1 MMIRYNFST
10 DFSVCESICGSLHPI
25 CTNLFNGMK
34 LRLLSLILACN
45 LIFTGQSVAQR
56 FLMDLVDTTNQM
68 GKGMLSIYER
78 YNRVRIS
85 GYIQPQFQLITKEGA
100 ESYNGGNFSPMS
112 NNRFM
117 LRRGRLRVD
126 YAHLNEHSEPT
137 SYFVFQFDG
146 TERGVAIRDF
156 WGRFYENKY
165 KMFALTTGMFARPF
179 GYEVNLS
186 SANRETPERGRMS
199 QILMRTERDIG
210 AMLTVSSRKDHGL
223 FTVLKL
229 DLGVFNGQGMSGPMD
244 YDSHKDVIGRLS
256 LKPTKMQSFNGATF
270 SAAVSG
276 YRGGIISQSE
286 VLHKTRHQS
295 GEYYMVRDSSI
306 NNFRKVAP
314 RNYAGAD
321 AQFSIPNRKGE
332 TEFRAEYIRGRQ
344 TATFAS
350 GETPGVYP
358 VTNGIKDP
366 LYIRNF
372 DGAYFYFLQ
381 NLGSEE
387 HQIVLK
393 YDWYDAN
400 TSVSGHQVSSAKG
413 FSKADLRYDTVG
425 MGYVYI
431 PNSSLKFTFYY
442 DFVRNES
449 SAINGF
455 EEDVADDIF
464 TCRVQY
470 NF

>member
-1 MMIRYNFST
+1 
-10 DFSVCESICGSLHPI
+10 
-25 CTNLFNGMK
+25 MK
-34 LRLLSLILACN
+34 KWILALMLAALVAIPEN
-45 LIFTGQSVAQR
+45 TMAQR

-85 GYIQPQFQLITKEGA
+85 GYIQPQFQLITKKGA
-100 ESYNGGNFSPMS
+100 ETYAGPNFSTFS

-126 YAHLNEHSEPT
+126 YAHLNDHGEPT

-165 KMFALTTGMFARPF
+165 KLFALTTGMFARPF
-179 GYEVNLS
+179 GHEVNLS

-210 AMLTVSSRKDHGL
+210 AMLTVTTRTITSSALSH
-223 FTVLKL
+223 LKL
-229 DLGVFNGQGMSGPMD
+229 DLGVFNGQGMTGTMD
-244 YDSHKDVIGRLS
+244 YDSHKDLIGRIS
-256 LKPTKMQSFNGATF
+256 LKPTPLSWLSNAVV

-276 YRGGIISQSE
+276 YRGGIISQSD
-286 VLHKTRHQS
+286 VTYGARKS
-295 GEYYMVRDSSI
+295 GDTFLMQRDSSTHNYGKI
-306 NNFRKVAP
+306 RP

-321 AQFSIPNRKGE
+321 IQLKFPNLKSA
-332 TEFRAEYIRGRQ
+332 TELRAEYIRGKQ
-344 TATFAS
+344 TATALTS
-350 GETPGVYP
+350 ETPGTYP
-358 VTNGIKDP
+358 VTNNLKDP
-366 LYIRNF
+366 LYTRSF

-381 NLGSEE
+381 NLWDED
-387 HQIVLK
+387 HQLVAK
-393 YDWYDAN
+393 YDWYDPN
-400 TSVSGHQVSSAKG
+400 TKVSGKNISQDKG
-413 FSKADLRYDTVG
+413 FTKGDIRYNTLG
-425 MGYVYI
+425 LGYVHHA
-431 PNSSLKFTFYY
+431 NESLKFVFYY
-442 DFVRNES
+442 EFVRNEETS
-449 SAINGF
+449 LPDFTS
-455 EEDVADDIF
+455 DVPDNVF

>member
-1 MMIRYNFST
+1 MKSRIT
-10 DFSVCESICGSLHPI
+10 GL
-25 CTNLFNGMK
+25 LFFFA
-34 LRLLSLILACN
+34 LLSTSEA
-45 LIFTGQSVAQR
+45 FSQR

-85 GYIQPQFQLITKEGA
+85 GYIQPQFQFITKKGA
-100 ESYNGGNFSPMS
+100 ETYGGGNFSAQS

-126 YAHLNEHSEPT
+126 YAHLNEHSDPT

-156 WGRFYENKY
+156 WGRFYENKF
-165 KMFALTTGMFARPF
+165 KIFALTTGMFARPF

-210 AMLTVSSRKDHGL
+210 VMLTVTSRKSIR
-223 FTVLKL
+223 FSQKLKL
-229 DLGVFNGQGMSGPMD
+229 DVGVFNGQGMSGPMD
-244 YDSHKDVIGRLS
+244 YDSHKDIIGRFS
-256 LKPTKMQSFNGATF
+256 LKPSKITALGGATI

-276 YRGGIISQSE
+276 YAGGITSQSP
-286 VLHKTRHQS
+286 VLYRTKVNA
-295 GEYYMVRDSSI
+295 GEYAMVRDSSAG
-306 NNFRKVAP
+306 NYLKVAP

-321 AQFSIPNRKGE
+321 FQISFPNKRGE
-332 TEFRAEYIRGRQ
+332 TEFRLEYVRGDQ

-350 GETPGVYP
+350 SETPGVYP
-358 VTNGIKDP
+358 VTNGAKDP
-366 LYIRNF
+366 LYVRNF

-381 NLGSEE
+381 HLGSLE
-387 HQIVLK
+387 HQFVLK
-393 YDWYDAN
+393 YDWYDPN
-400 TSVSGHQVSSAKG
+400 KRVSGTEISSARG
-413 FSKADLRYDTVG
+413 FNKADLRYDTIG
-425 MGYVYI
+425 MAYVYI
-431 PNSSLKFTFYY
+431 ANESLKFTFHY
-442 DFVRNES
+442 DFVRNEK
-449 SAINGF
+449 SALTGF
-455 EEDVADDIF
+455 ETDAPDDLF